1 MTDQRPIDPS
11 ALRDGDI
18 VRAKRGEHGV
28 VEGVFCRTGRGGWC
42 LHDGPTSA
50 RETAWSA
57 DCWTITSIIR
67 PVLVKGDRV
76 TLNGEIGTYRGDI
89 GGDTAVVHFERNGG
103 QWNGYWPKTE
113 ITRLPAA
120 PEPAPIEVG
129 GYILAADHDRIVAE
143 AEARGWNKMVEAA
156 IKAVDDV
163 YPVSDQWG
171 HHTLPHIDRRQA
183 RAAITALRKPEVE
196 G

>member
-28 VEGVFCRTGRGGWC
+28 VEGVFHSYPISSGWGIGSEAEG
-42 LHDGPTSA
+42 DGLF
-50 RETAWSA
+50 AWN
-57 DCWTITSIIR
+57 DKGWTIT
-67 PVLVKGDRV
+67 D
-76 TLNGEIGTYRGDI
+76 
-89 GGDTAVVHFERNGG
+89 
-103 QWNGYWPKTE
+103 
-113 ITRLPAA
+113 
-120 PEPAPIEVG
+120 
-129 GYILAADHDRIVAE
+129 ILADDHDRIVAE
-143 AEARGWNKMVEAA
+143 AEARGWNAAVEAA

-183 RAAITALRKPEVE
+183 SAAIAALRKPEVE

>member
-1 MTDQRPIDPS
+1 MTDQRQIDVS
-11 ALRDGDI
+11 ELRDGDI

-67 PVLVKGDRV
+67 PALVKGDRV

-143 AEARGWNKMVEAA
+143 AEARGWNAGLSGLDGKLVEAMDLLDGDPA
-156 IKAVDDV
+156 IIGLRK
-163 YPVSDQWG
+163 
-171 HHTLPHIDRRQA
+171 A